1 MYRPVWAIRT
11 GPIGYQYA
19 NCPLPGG
26 TIKIGV
32 SPHGNE
38 VTRHRLV
45 FQQENEAMPRL
56 PTGERGDALSSR
68 GETRCRLRCGE
79 LVIRRIRYS
88 CKSLYTD
95 DGVFVAILRRLK
107 LDAMEH

>member
-68 GETRCRLRCGE
+68 GETRCRL
-79 LVIRRIRYS
+79 
-88 CKSLYTD
+88 
-95 DGVFVAILRRLK
+95 VF
-107 LDAMEH
+107 